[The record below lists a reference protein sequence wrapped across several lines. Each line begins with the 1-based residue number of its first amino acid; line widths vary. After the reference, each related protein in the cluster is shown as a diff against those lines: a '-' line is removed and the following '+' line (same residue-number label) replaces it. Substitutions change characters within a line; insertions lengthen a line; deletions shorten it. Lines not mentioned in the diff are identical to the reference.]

1 MEEIE
6 IKLLNMLE
14 PKLRSVLR
22 QTSLQNREDLE
33 QESKILVLK
42 KIKKGLD
49 PVPSFFELIK
59 EDNEIA

>member
-22 QTSLQNREDLE
+22 QTSLQNRYDLE
-33 QESKILVLK
+33 QELKI
-42 KIKKGLD
+42 
-49 PVPSFFELIK
+49 
-59 EDNEIA
+59 